1 MVEGMNVRD
10 LMEKDV
16 TTLKASDDL
25 GLAEDIMELGRIR
38 HLPVLSKE
46 KLVGIVSQRDLL
58 RAAVSSVLGMHR
70 STERGWLQKIPV
82 RDVMSKK
89 VVTIVPGASVREA
102 TELMLKKRIG
112 CLPVVEN
119 ERLVGLLSET
129 DCLRYLA
136 RVLELPELKQQ
147 LPLLSD
153 A

>member
-102 TELMLKKRIG
+102 TELMRKKRIG